1 MGVLR
6 LWPVVVAVG
15 LLLSSPS
22 LAQAASTPGSY
33 ARLAASG
40 SATAPSARSEPSA
53 QGKLVDIN
61 TASAAELDA
70 LPGVGKK
77 RAEAIIAHRPYKSKD
92 ELVSKRVVPQKVYD
106 DIKDKIV
113 ARRKS

>member
-1 MGVLR
+1 M
-6 LWPVVVAVG
+6 
-15 LLLSSPS
+15 LS
-22 LAQAASTPGSY
+22 
-33 ARLAASG
+33 R
-40 SATAPSARSEPSA
+40 
-53 QGKLVDIN
+53 
-61 TASAAELDA
+61 
-70 LPGVGKK
+70 KK